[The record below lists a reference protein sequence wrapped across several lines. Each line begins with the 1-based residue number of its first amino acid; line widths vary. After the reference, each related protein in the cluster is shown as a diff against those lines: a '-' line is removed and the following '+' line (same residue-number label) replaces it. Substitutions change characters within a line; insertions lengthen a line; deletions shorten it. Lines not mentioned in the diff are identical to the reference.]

1 MTVSA
6 LPASRENRELIALPA
21 MIGLRARRLFV
32 RGFVCLL
39 LGVLLSIVT
48 VAAAHFWLQ
57 QQVAASTPSIPA
69 IDVYAAL
76 IDGTPITV
84 TITVANE
91 QFEWPTTVD
100 DLQTNLTLWR
110 SMHLA
115 NWNEVPEPLRSRA
128 LDRMFDRHQHI
139 LLNPRQWDV
148 MHASDWDL
156 VPQPMRT
163 VAYRQMMAYWSGY
176 YDVGGKY
183 ALPPG
188 LVADTLA
195 AIVMSESWFEH
206 RGLLVNR
213 DGSRDIGL
221 AGASDFARE
230 RLRQLH
236 RLGVVDVHLE
246 DADYYNPWR
255 ATRFVAIWMTLL
267 LDEARRR
274 SRFGRPCLQ
283 PGHHQR
289 VMTRWGRNISRRS
302 GDGSR
307 HSYETTTRRPPGHT
321 CGERRVTS
329 NVENGLGLRA
339 RRCTGGT
346 ARMSAERS
354 KRLPPKKG
362 PKRNPHMNLHR
373 MTGAST

>member
-1 MTVSA
+1 MTRGGHLVTVGA
-6 LPASRENRELIALPA
+6 LPARREDRELGAPPT
-21 MIGLRARRLFV
+21 MIGLRAGRPFV

-39 LGVLLSIVT
+39 LGVLLSIAT

-57 QQVAASTPSIPA
+57 HQVAASTPSIPA
-69 IDVYAAL
+69 IDVYGAL
-76 IDGTPITV
+76 IDSTPITV

-91 QFEWPTTVD
+91 RFEWRTTVE

-128 LDRMFDRHQHI
+128 LDRMLDRHQHI

-163 VAYRQMMAYWSGY
+163 VAYRQMVAYWSGY

-195 AIVMSESWFEH
+195 AVVMSESWFDH
-206 RGLLVNR
+206 RGLFVNR

-236 RLGVVDVHLE
+236 RQGIVDVHLE

-267 LDEARRR
+267 LDEAHGDLDLAVRAYNRGITNADDALGTEYLETVRKRLTIFIRNHNAPAAWDYVWRKARDLERREW
-274 SRFGRPCLQ
+274 PW
-283 PGHHQR
+283 
-289 VMTRWGRNISRRS
+289 VA
-302 GDGSR
+302 
-307 HSYETTTRRPPGHT
+307 RPPVHRWRIG
-321 CGERRVTS
+321 
-329 NVENGLGLRA
+329 A
-339 RRCTGGT
+339 TGT
-346 ARMSAERS
+346 PEVDAFS
-354 KRLPPKKG
+354 
-362 PKRNPHMNLHR
+362 
-373 MTGAST
+373 